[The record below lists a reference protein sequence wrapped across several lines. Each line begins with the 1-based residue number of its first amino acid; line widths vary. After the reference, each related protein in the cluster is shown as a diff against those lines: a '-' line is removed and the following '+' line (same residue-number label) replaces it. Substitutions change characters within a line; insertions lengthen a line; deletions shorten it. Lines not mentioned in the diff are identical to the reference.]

1 MPSSGKGNDKFAN
14 FAEII
19 PIPNFR
25 AMTHVPLRTLF
36 LRHVAQTSASP
47 MGLEISRAEGIY
59 LYTPGGQRYIDLVS
73 GVSVCNVGH
82 SHPRVVAAVQ
92 RQAAQYMHLMVY
104 GEYIQSPQVLLAQK
118 LCALLPKPLSCVY
131 FVNSGSEANEGAMKL
146 AKRYTR
152 RPEIACFRNAYHGS
166 TQGALSV
173 AGNDDFR
180 QTFLPLLP
188 HIRVLDFG
196 REEQLEQITDQTACA
211 IVEPIQGEAGVV
223 TPRNGFLQKLR
234 ERCTAVGAILI
245 FDEVQTGMGRT
256 ATMFAFERY
265 GVVPDVLT
273 LGKAFGGGM
282 PLGAFAA
289 SPNLMSC
296 LASPPLG
303 HITTFGGHPVSCA
316 AGLAA
321 VEAMEDEHLLPVV
334 ERKKQRFANAMTAHP
349 AVKEVRGEGLLLAV
363 ELGCAESVQRFF
375 RKTLK
380 YGLAIDWFLFCN
392 TAFRIAP
399 PLSITEPQVDEA
411 CNLLYKCLEK

>member
-1 MPSSGKGNDKFAN
+1 MP
-14 FAEII
+14 
-19 PIPNFR
+19 
-25 AMTHVPLRTLF
+25 HVSLRSLF
-36 LRHVAQTSASP
+36 LRHVAQTSAAP

-59 LYTPGGQRYIDLVS
+59 LYAPDGRRYTDLVS
-73 GVSVCNVGH
+73 GVSVSNVGH

-104 GEYIQSPQVLLAQK
+104 GEYIQSPQALLAQK
-118 LCALLPKPLSCVY
+118 LCALLPQSLSSVY

-152 RPEIACFRNAYHGS
+152 RAEIVCFRKAYHGS

-173 AGNDDFR
+173 AGDEAFR

-188 HIRVLDFG
+188 NVRMLDFSC
-196 REEQLEQITDQTACA
+196 EEQLAQVTERTACVIA
-211 IVEPIQGEAGVV
+211 EPVQGEAGVV
-223 TPRNGFLQKLR
+223 TPRHGFLQKLR
-234 ERCTAVGAILI
+234 ERCTSVGALLI

-265 GVVPDVLT
+265 GVVPDILT

-282 PLGAFAA
+282 PLGAFVA
-289 SPNLMSC
+289 SADLMGC
-296 LASPPLG
+296 LANPALG

-321 VEAMEDEHLLPVV
+321 LEVMEDEQLLPAV
-334 ERKKQRFANAMTAHP
+334 ERKKQLFAAAMAAHP

-363 ELGCAESVQRFF
+363 ELGDAERVRQLFQ
-375 RKTLK
+375 KTLR

-399 PLSITEPQVDEA
+399 PLNITEAQIGEA

>member
-1 MPSSGKGNDKFAN
+1 
-14 FAEII
+14 
-19 PIPNFR
+19 
-25 AMTHVPLRTLF
+25 
-36 LRHVAQTSASP
+36 
-47 MGLEISRAEGIY
+47 MGLEVARAAGIY

-73 GVSVCNVGH
+73 GVSVSNVGH

-118 LCALLPKPLSCVY
+118 LCALLPPSLSSVY
-131 FVNSGSEANEGAMKL
+131 FVSSGSEANEGAMKL

-152 RPEIACFRNAYHGS
+152 RSEMVCFRNAYHGS

-173 AGNDDFR
+173 AGSEALR

-188 HIRVLDFG
+188 GVRTLDFNC
-196 REEQLEQITDQTACA
+196 EEQLPQITERTACA

-223 TPRNGFLQKLR
+223 TPQRSFLQKLR
-234 ERCTAVGAILI
+234 ERCSDVGALLI

-265 GVVPDVLT
+265 GAVPDILT

-282 PLGAFAA
+282 PLGAFVA
-289 SPNLMSC
+289 SGELMAC
-296 LASPPLG
+296 LANPALG

-321 VEAMEDEHLLPVV
+321 VEVMEEEKLLPEV
-334 ERKKQRFANAMTAHP
+334 ERKKQRWAAAMLAHP

-363 ELGCAESVQRFF
+363 ELGDAQRAQHFF
-375 RKTLK
+375 RKALQH
-380 YGLAIDWFLFCN
+380 GLAIDCFLFCS

-399 PLSITEPQVDEA
+399 PLNITDEQIDEV
-411 CNLLYKCLEK
+411 CNLLYQCLKK